1 MKREYVFRIRLSAD
15 ELAVL
20 DEIVAAKIANTR
32 AGANRWLIDVWKVAN
47 PIKGE
52 S

>member
-20 DEIVAAKIANTR
+20 DAIVAAKIANTR
-32 AGANRWLIDVWKVAN
+32 ASANRWLLNEWKVAN